1 MTQDLTVGAAG
12 KHATLDADIDLSK
25 TMLLGTS
32 GGASQMRAL
41 IRLGGGEI
49 VSKSVG
55 DDLKGHPIVAIDPGK
70 VILNIDGTATALVG
84 PS

>member
-1 MTQDLTVGAAG
+1 MTQDPTVGAAG
-12 KHATLDADIDLSK
+12 EHATLNADIDLSK
-25 TMLLGTS
+25 TMLLGTT
-32 GGASQMRAL
+32 GGTAQMRAL
-41 IRLGGGEI
+41 IRFGDGEI

-70 VILNIDGTATALVG
+70 VIVNIDGIATALVG